1 MLTADGVAS
10 PSIGSDARMSQRRS
24 NTVQRRAQ
32 LALDGSPIYDLHD
45 LSVESTEGGL
55 LITGTVSSFY
65 HKQMVQEIVR
75 AVAKGI
81 DVINAVDVC

>member
-1 MLTADGVAS
+1 MLTAEDVTS
-10 PSIGSDARMSQRRS
+10 PSIGSDARRSTRRS
-24 NTVQRRAQ
+24 NTVEYRAQ
-32 LALDGSPIYDLHD
+32 SALDSSPIYDLHD
-45 LSVESTEGGL
+45 LSVEHAGGVL

-65 HKQMVQEIVR
+65 HKQLVQEIVR

>member
-1 MLTADGVAS
+1 MLTAENVTS
-10 PSIGSDARMSQRRS
+10 PSIGSDARMSQQRS
-24 NTVQRRAQ
+24 NTVEYRAQ
-32 LALDGSPIYDLHD
+32 SALDSSPIFDLHD
-45 LSVESTEGGL
+45 LSVEHAGEVL
-55 LITGTVSSFY
+55 LITGSVSSFY